1 MSDQL
6 TLASHTITIQGPP
19 SFQAYGAS
27 CSYGWIGPVT
37 VMRVSAVMD
46 GETHIRDSE
55 LVTT

>member
-19 SFQAYGAS
+19 DFQAYGAS
-27 CSYGWIGPVT
+27 CSCGWIGPVT

-46 GETHIRDSE
+46 GETHTRE
-55 LVTT
+55 NHK